1 MPLSDN
7 HKSVLGYF
15 QKSGLFYYALIDQ
28 QGLFIETNQL
38 FQNLV
43 ANVKSEPSAK
53 RITDFFLPEQIEKYD
68 QAVAYCFMNPE
79 SLISISLAFRSNNSS
94 TKIIKW
100 EFSLI
105 EREND
110 GTKLIQAVG
119 IQDTI
124 ITAAGENIGQLN
136 ELPERYSADEQKQL
150 KESELFYRNLIS
162 HSLDGVILTN
172 DEAVISFASPSTK
185 EILGYEPEELI
196 GKSTFDFAHPDD
208 HLTAYVAFNDELNRK
223 PKVKFVWLRL
233 KKKSGEWIWCIVR
246 GHNLKHNPY
255 VGQMTIYFYDDTLRK
270 QAEDALRE
278 SERRFHNQAII
289 LNNVTDVIV
298 TTDLKRVV
306 TSWNNVIEKLT
317 GITAQEAIGK
327 PFRETMESDYSPF
340 THDQVAD
347 IVFKEG
353 IWRGEISFEGRDG
366 ERKYLLHTVSILK
379 DETGKDIGLLG
390 VGKDITERRKAE
402 TMLQGSELFYR
413 NLISDSLDG
422 IVMINSEGKITYC
435 APSVTKLYG
444 YEPQH
449 LLSHSIYEFIHPD
462 DIDLARNSFF
472 AEVHNQTKK
481 SGYVVMRLKHS
492 NNNWVWCIVRGHS
505 LLDNPAYNAV
515 VVYFTDDSRRKET
528 ENKLK
533 ESEEQF
539 RHLLNNLSTGVLL
552 LDVNNKIVMCNKAG
566 YTLLGLPEDD
576 LLNRSFFDSRFDIVH
591 EDGTLFLEENFPVVQ
606 SRNTGKPVSDVVM
619 GIYNPKID
627 DKAWLLVN
635 AEPVFNANNE
645 VLHVI
650 CSFSDIT
657 EQKRLSQE
665 LVEQEVHKQKQL
677 TQAAI
682 DGQEN
687 ERQQI
692 GKELH
697 DNINQHLTTT
707 RLYLEVAKEKATGE
721 LQEIITHSH
730 KNLVSI
736 INEIRHLSQSLVPPT
751 LGDLGFIESI
761 QELCDSLRRVHT
773 LKIDFYYRHFNEQK
787 LPDNLKL
794 MLFRITQEQIN
805 NILRHADAR
814 LIQIKLQSDA
824 EHIMLSIV
832 DDGKGFDLATTKKG
846 QGFNNITNRAAL
858 FNGKAEV
865 EASPGKGCSLTVI
878 IPVPLN

>member
-1 MPLSDN
+1 
-7 HKSVLGYF
+7 
-15 QKSGLFYYALIDQ
+15 
-28 QGLFIETNQL
+28 
-38 FQNLV
+38 
-43 ANVKSEPSAK
+43 
-53 RITDFFLPEQIEKYD
+53 
-68 QAVAYCFMNPE
+68 
-79 SLISISLAFRSNNSS
+79 
-94 TKIIKW
+94 
-100 EFSLI
+100 
-105 EREND
+105 
-110 GTKLIQAVG
+110 
-119 IQDTI
+119 
-124 ITAAGENIGQLN
+124 
-136 ELPERYSADEQKQL
+136 
-150 KESELFYRNLIS
+150 
-162 HSLDGVILTN
+162 
-172 DEAVISFASPSTK
+172 
-185 EILGYEPEELI
+185 
-196 GKSTFDFAHPDD
+196 
-208 HLTAYVAFNDELNRK
+208 
-223 PKVKFVWLRL
+223 
-233 KKKSGEWIWCIVR
+233 
-246 GHNLKHNPY
+246 
-255 VGQMTIYFYDDTLRK
+255 
-270 QAEDALRE
+270 
-278 SERRFHNQAII
+278 
-289 LNNVTDVIV
+289 
-298 TTDLKRVV
+298 
-306 TSWNNVIEKLT
+306 
-317 GITAQEAIGK
+317 
-327 PFRETMESDYSPF
+327 
-340 THDQVAD
+340 
-347 IVFKEG
+347 
-353 IWRGEISFEGRDG
+353 
-366 ERKYLLHTVSILK
+366 LHTVSILK

-422 IVMINSEGKITYC
+422 IVMINREGKITYC

-449 LLSHSIYEFIHPD
+449 LLSHSIYEFIHPA

-472 AEVHNQTKK
+472 AEVHNQSKK
-481 SGYVVMRLKHS
+481 NGYVVIRLKHS

-505 LLDNPAYNAV
+505 LLENPAFNAV

-552 LDVNNKIVMCNKAG
+552 LDISYKIVMCNKAG

-576 LLNRSFFDSRFDIVH
+576 LLNRSIFDSRFDIVH

-606 SRNTGKPVSDVVM
+606 SRNTGKAVSDVVM

-627 DKAWLLVN
+627 GKAWLLVN
-635 AEPVFNANNE
+635 AEPVFNTNNE

-736 INEIRHLSQSLVPPT
+736 INEIRQLSQSLVPPT
-751 LGDLGFIESI
+751 LGDIGFIESI
-761 QELCDSLRRVHT
+761 QDLCDSLRRVHT

-832 DDGKGFDLATTKKG
+832 DDGKGFNLATTKKG

-858 FNGKAEV
+858 FNGKAEI
-865 EASPGKGCSLTVI
+865 EAAPGKGCSLTVI
-878 IPVPLN
+878 IPVPVN